1 MNAHDE
7 EEFEALMRECED
19 AERERALAAQDPYAG
34 WESDPDLAAIQ
45 NEDDSPPHRAIIIKV
60 NELVAHFDG
69 APVNELWVYRA
80 DVDAPLELPYFS
92 PEGKTDEELARTIRK
107 LLPFA

>member
-1 MNAHDE
+1 MNSHDDE
-7 EEFEALMRECED
+7 EEFEALMRECEA
-19 AERERALAAQDPYAG
+19 AERDRALEMGDDYDG
-34 WESDPDLAAIQ
+34 WGSDPNPIQ
-45 NEDDSPPHRAIIIKV
+45 DEDDSPPHRAVIIKE

-80 DVDAPLELPYFS
+80 EVETPLELPYFS
-92 PEGKTDEELARTIRK
+92 PEGKTDEELARSIRK